1 TDARTSWMIE
11 AEAYTSAAA
20 TSTHQWTP
28 VTDVIGFS
36 GVALMQIL
44 PNNGMSCDP
53 TMFATCGAHLGF
65 AITVDVAGTY
75 YMHVRMW
82 AQASADDSLFC
93 GVDGDGAAAA
103 TLMPMHD
110 LMWHWVTSPA
120 IVLAPGAHVLDLWQ
134 REAGSRADV
143 IAL

>member
-1 TDARTSWMIE
+1 
-11 AEAYTSAAA
+11 
-20 TSTHQWTP
+20 
-28 VTDVIGFS
+28 
-36 GVALMQIL
+36 
-44 PNNGMSCDP
+44 
-53 TMFATCGAHLGF
+53 MFATCGAHLGF

-120 IVLAPGAHVLDLWQ
+120 IVPRCSAIDRKPLCPPSVPLP
-134 REAGSRADV
+134 RARNRPSGKFTSSQT
-143 IAL
+143 IKRSETGTL